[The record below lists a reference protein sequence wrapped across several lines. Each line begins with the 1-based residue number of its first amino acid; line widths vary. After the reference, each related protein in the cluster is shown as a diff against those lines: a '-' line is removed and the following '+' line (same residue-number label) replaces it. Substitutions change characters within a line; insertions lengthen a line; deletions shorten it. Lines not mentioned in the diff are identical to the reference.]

1 MEHEKDDK
9 IKQLEAELERTK
21 TYVQH
26 SEEAANILKE
36 LVQRGEV
43 SQNPDGTV
51 SVVRVPNRIMNEE
64 ELS

>member
-9 IKQLEAELERTK
+9 IKQLEAELERAK

-36 LVQRGEV
+36 LVQKGEV
-43 SQNPDGTV
+43 Q
-51 SVVRVPNRIMNEE
+51 
-64 ELS
+64 

>member
-51 SVVRVPNRIMNEE
+51 SV
-64 ELS
+64 